1 MTNSLLMCE
10 HLARKLSER
19 FSPQH
24 LEVIDESEKHIGHAG
39 HNGKGESH
47 FQVIIVSESF
57 TGKTRLERHRMVNE
71 LLQQE
76 LRERIH
82 ALSIKAYSP
91 DERAGN

>member
-1 MTNSLLMCE
+1 MTNSLPMRE
-10 HLARKLSER
+10 HLAHKLSER